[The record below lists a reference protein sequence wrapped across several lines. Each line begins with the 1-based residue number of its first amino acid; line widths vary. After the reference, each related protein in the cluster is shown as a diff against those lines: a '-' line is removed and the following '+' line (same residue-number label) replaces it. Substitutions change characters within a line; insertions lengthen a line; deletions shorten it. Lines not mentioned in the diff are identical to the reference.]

1 MGFGAFCGLRG
12 PVDACYVGFRGFQGW
27 VVFRALRLWWV
38 RVLKIPGVLGSWG
51 CKSCMGR
58 VLGPGPGQGPGAGA
72 KAARDPNP
80 GPIPGLSSSLVPGN
94 SRAYMPPTPP
104 HTPRFTPFGPLQ
116 PSAHQRP
123 VPLNGGGRAG
133 RARWGAGGRARGSR
147 AGRACAKGR
156 GGGAGGPRALRDR
169 GGGPGGP
176 GPAPRA
182 LREGEGGGRARPP
195 DPRTLRLRRQH
206 VRCVWGGAAFGR
218 RPPRLVSPIGA
229 GSAGSVRSGGAV
241 LAIPCCKI

>member
-1 MGFGAFCGLRG
+1 MGAFCGLRG

-27 VVFRALRLWWV
+27 VVFRALRLWWI

-51 CKSCMGR
+51 FKTCIGR

-116 PSAHQRP
+116 PPAHQRP
-123 VPLNGGGRAG
+123 VPLNGGASRQLGFATLQPP
-133 RARWGAGGRARGSR
+133 AHPSGAYVYG
-147 AGRACAKGR
+147 C
-156 GGGAGGPRALRDR
+156 LI
-169 GGGPGGP
+169 
-176 GPAPRA
+176 
-182 LREGEGGGRARPP
+182 
-195 DPRTLRLRRQH
+195 
-206 VRCVWGGAAFGR
+206 VR
-218 RPPRLVSPIGA
+218 
-229 GSAGSVRSGGAV
+229 RSGRLAFSV
-241 LAIPCCKI
+241 LGGMRTRRRLP

>member
-1 MGFGAFCGLRG
+1 MWSLGGLGVLGFWGFGGFRVWALWGLAVLGLGAFCGLRG

-51 CKSCMGR
+51 FKTCIGR

-72 KAARDPNP
+72 EAARDPNP

-116 PSAHQRP
+116 PPAHQRP
-123 VPLNGGGRAG
+123 VPLNGGASRQLGFATLQPP
-133 RARWGAGGRARGSR
+133 AHPSGAYVYG
-147 AGRACAKGR
+147 C
-156 GGGAGGPRALRDR
+156 LI
-169 GGGPGGP
+169 
-176 GPAPRA
+176 
-182 LREGEGGGRARPP
+182 
-195 DPRTLRLRRQH
+195 
-206 VRCVWGGAAFGR
+206 VR
-218 RPPRLVSPIGA
+218 
-229 GSAGSVRSGGAV
+229 RSGRLAFSV
-241 LAIPCCKI
+241 LGGMRTRRRLP